1 MDLITRL
8 KAERDGKVH
17 GGIYDITQKRF
28 AFNSN
33 KIEGSRLTEE
43 QTSFIYETK
52 TIANIDGTGIKI
64 DDIVETTNHFKCF
77 DYILDTVDEQLT
89 EDYVK
94 KLHGILKSGTSS
106 EYNPI
111 APVGRYKILQNE
123 VGQIATA
130 AVDQVEEEMYSLLL
144 GYNFKKEKDLA
155 YLASFHARF
164 EQIHPFADGNGRVG
178 RLLLYKECLKEGI
191 TPFIVDDTRK
201 AIYYSALEQFQ
212 VYDNHQPLIDYFASE
227 QNFYANYLK
236 NKGFE
241 GKINDEKDRDM
252 IKKQSKKIDNSSK
265 KQIKHKG
272 LSL

>member
-1 MDLITRL
+1 M
-8 KAERDGKVH
+8 
-17 GGIYDITQKRF
+17 
-28 AFNSN
+28 
-33 KIEGSRLTEE
+33 
-43 QTSFIYETK
+43 
-52 TIANIDGTGIKI
+52 
-64 DDIVETTNHFKCF
+64 
-77 DYILDTVDEQLT
+77 
-89 EDYVK
+89 
-94 KLHGILKSGTSS
+94 
-106 EYNPI
+106 
-111 APVGRYKILQNE
+111 
-123 VGQIATA
+123 
-130 AVDQVEEEMYSLLL
+130 
-144 GYNFKKEKDLA
+144 
-155 YLASFHARF
+155 
-164 EQIHPFADGNGRVG
+164 G

-265 KQIKHKG
+265 KQTKHKG